1 MLNSQQR
8 MSPLTAFC
16 FGVFGVGGIG
26 VASVTAIVLY
36 GMSIVKNNAE
46 VITNIV
52 EDTVKDLPDLIE
64 RAPALV
70 DAIGGR
76 RAPGYAQKVDIQLN
90 FVLDKRSSGLRPV
103 MAITNNGSEVVTM
116 LAVRVAA
123 LSKDNIP
130 LGEWTEVVATPL
142 SIDDHWR
149 GPLYPGSTRYV
160 RLSGKLRGV
169 SAELVE
175 GITGAV
181 EIADIRLWE
190 EASAF

>member
-1 MLNSQQR
+1 MLNNPQR
-8 MSPLTAFC
+8 MSPLTALF
-16 FGVFGVGGIG
+16 FGIFGVGAIG
-26 VASVTAIVLY
+26 VASVTTVVLY

-46 VITNIV
+46 VITSIV

-64 RAPALV
+64 KAPALV

-76 RAPGYAQKVDIQLN
+76 RVPGYTENVDVQLN
-90 FVLDKRSSGLRPV
+90 FVMDKRSGGLRPV
-103 MAITNNGSEVVTM
+103 MAITNNGDEVVTM

-123 LSKDNIP
+123 LSEDNIP

-142 SIDDHWR
+142 SIDDNWR

-160 RLSGKLRGV
+160 RLSGRWRSIPADL
-169 SAELVE
+169 AE

-190 EASAF
+190 EGSTF